1 MKSDTLELNILI
13 FVTCENATFK
23 HRYAIAIKQWLSKVS
38 ETFDKKPV
46 LKFTEVN
53 IITSGIPKL
62 DEIKKH
68 HGIVISG
75 SFSRTWD
82 NKPWMERL
90 RHTIRLCYVN
100 QIPIFG
106 ICFGFQILSQAF
118 GSSCEP
124 SPHGFNFG
132 GFIHKL
138 NDKALPFFRPFMEDF
153 YNDENA
159 YRLFDSDSDPDNS
172 EHNHCT
178 PNHSTMNGFTNNKD
192 SLNNHSNATNGQIN
206 DLPAS
211 EKPAPFLKNS
221 MDSMLGAFSHNDIV
235 TSLPNIDN
243 IDFGDISYTDR
254 TELYESLSDLVP
266 ITISSLAKV
275 PFVGLLIG
283 NKSKTFMAAIQL
295 HPEFDTVSGKKF
307 CKEILNLKI
316 NQGVITVQQY
326 DENLEALKFSNS
338 GYVYGKM
345 ALSLFMNGHL
355 RPKY

>member
-23 HRYAIAIKQWLSKVS
+23 HRYAMPIKQWLSKVS

-46 LKFTEVN
+46 LNFTEVN

-62 DEIKKH
+62 YEIKNH

-75 SFSRTWD
+75 SFSRTRD
-82 NKPWMERL
+82 NKPWMEKL

-132 GFIHKL
+132 GFLHKL
-138 NDKALPFFRPFMEDF
+138 NDKALPFLTPFIEDF
-153 YNDENA
+153 YNNDKGF
-159 YRLFDSDSDPDNS
+159 RIFDSDSDPDNTN
-172 EHNHCT
+172 HNHHT
-178 PNHSTMNGFTNNKD
+178 PNHSTTNGITNNKD
-192 SLNNHSNATNGQIN
+192 FLNNHSNGTNGHIN
-206 DLPAS
+206 DVSAS
-211 EKPAPFLKNS
+211 EKLAPVLKKS
-221 MDSMLGAFSHNDIV
+221 MDTMLGAFSHNDIV

-243 IDFGDISYTDR
+243 IDFGDMSYTDR
-254 TELYESLSDLVP
+254 TELYESLSDMVP
-266 ITISSLAKV
+266 ISVSSLDKV
-275 PFVGLLIG
+275 PFVGFLIG
-283 NKSKTFMAAIQL
+283 NKSKTFMAAVQL
-295 HPEFDTVSGKKF
+295 HPEFDTPSGKKF
-307 CKEILNLKI
+307 WREILTLKI
-316 NQGVITVQQY
+316 NQGVITAQQY
-326 DENLEALKFSNS
+326 EDNLRALTFSNS

-355 RPKY
+355 NPKH